1 MEKKKAKAM
10 LTYGLVET
18 KKAIGAIGDWFAKVD
33 GERLP
38 CVHKFWWESGS
49 YNDIKLRSSAKADEL
64 FEAIKE
70 LKRVIL
76 TDDIPIFEKSELV
89 GFKRAGYIAIFA
101 VDDVEFDA
109 NGLRFKFKTR
119 LVNLDE

>member
-1 MEKKKAKAM
+1 MIMKKS
-10 LTYGLVET
+10 
-18 KKAIGAIGDWFAKVD
+18 IGARGDWFAEVD

-38 CVHKFWWESGS
+38 CVHKFWWANGT
-49 YNDIKLRSSAKADEL
+49 YNDTKLRSSPKADEL

-76 TDDIPIFEKSELV
+76 TDDIPKFEGESV
-89 GFKRAGYIAIFA
+89 GFVRAGYIAIFA

-109 NGLRFKFKTR
+109 NGLRFKFKKR
-119 LVNLDE
+119 LADLV

>member
-1 MEKKKAKAM
+1 MAK
-10 LTYGLVET
+10 
-18 KKAIGAIGDWFAKVD
+18 KKAIGARGDWFAEVD

-38 CVHKFWWESGS
+38 CVHKFWWEKGTLA
-49 YNDIKLRSSAKADEL
+49 YNDTKLGSGPKPDEL

-76 TDDIPIFEKSELV
+76 TDDIPKFEGSEV
-89 GFKRAGYIAIFA
+89 IGFERAGYIAIYA

-109 NGLRFKFKTR
+109 NGLRFKFKKR
-119 LVNLDE
+119 LDDLF